1 MKSDMS
7 TVAVPPVDAREAIL
21 TYEGGSVSAAYGVL
35 KALFKVPSFRWVKPR
50 GTTPSG
56 RRKQYTHRMR
66 ALADAGQPV
75 TVRLTD
81 GEVWQVRVTGTM
93 IDFIDK
99 VLADGNAD
107 NVMQIWTARGS
118 LYGPE
123 PDSNVVPVD

>member
-1 MKSDMS
+1 
-7 TVAVPPVDAREAIL
+7 
-21 TYEGGSVSAAYGVL
+21 
-35 KALFKVPSFRWVKPR
+35 
-50 GTTPSG
+50 
-56 RRKQYTHRMR
+56 MR
-66 ALADAGQPV
+66 SLADAGQPV

-123 PDSNVVPVD
+123 PDANVVPVD